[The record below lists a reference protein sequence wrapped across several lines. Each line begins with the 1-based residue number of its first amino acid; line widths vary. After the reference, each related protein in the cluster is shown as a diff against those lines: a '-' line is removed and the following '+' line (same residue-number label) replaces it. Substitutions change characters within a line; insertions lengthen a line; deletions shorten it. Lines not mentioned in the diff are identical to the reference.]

1 MSASA
6 SLQQENMDMHASA
19 VLLFGSPLPISRR
32 LPKAVRDKNG
42 SVEIRA
48 WFDAADA
55 DSDGTL
61 SSMEFFSWTISGASA
76 EFGAS
81 SIDSVFARYDD
92 DVNGTGLDI
101 AEFERMCMSM
111 GFGSSSAAQEIFR
124 ALDTDVMGTVT
135 IRELKQAITCTCMHA

>member
-1 MSASA
+1 
-6 SLQQENMDMHASA
+6 MDMHASA